1 MAVTY
6 EPIATS
12 TLVSAATSITFSS
25 IASSWTDIRVVL
37 NAVAVD
43 SNSAAITF
51 QFNSDTAS
59 NYSNTTLT
67 GNGTTAS
74 SGRTSNRSDGIYSA
88 STAQNAAN
96 GLFLIEAEIFSY
108 AGSTNKTVLIASSD
122 DANGTG
128 IVTRAVGLWRNTA
141 AITTVKINKAF
152 GGNFGV
158 GTTATLYGIK
168 NA

>member
-1 MAVTY
+1 MAITY

-12 TLVSAATSITFSS
+12 TLGTAAASITFSS
-25 IASSWTDIRVVL
+25 IASSWTDIRVVIS
-37 NAVAVD
+37 AVAVD
-43 SNSAAITF
+43 ANSAAITLE
-51 QFNSDTAS
+51 FNGDAAG
-59 NYSNTTLT
+59 NYSNTNVE
-67 GNGTTAS
+67 GNGTAAS
-74 SGRTSNRSDGIYSA
+74 SGSTTNISGIYSA

-96 GLFLIEAEIFSY
+96 GMFFVEANIFSY
-108 AGSTNKTVLIASSD
+108 AGSKNKTVLIASSD

-128 IVTRAVGLWRNTA
+128 IVSRIAGLWRNTA
-141 AITTVKINKAF
+141 AINSIKINKAF